1 MTENSTILVTGATG
15 RVGGQVVLQLLG
27 TDVAVRALT
36 RNPDATALPDGVEV
50 VGGDLSYTDTL
61 DAALDGVDAVFLVFP
76 TLQADHAAPTVIA
89 KIAERVGRIVYL
101 SAAGVGESPD
111 EHVEGI
117 IGSHARLEH
126 VVEQSGMEWTF
137 LRPSGFAAN
146 TLMWADQIRAGNVV
160 RWFYGAATRSLI
172 HEHDIGAVAVRTL
185 IEEGHGGARY
195 HLTGPSQLTQIE
207 QAHVIGEAIGRPVCF
222 EELAPEVARQEIF
235 AGMPATLVDS
245 ILNGHADMVRQSEP
259 VTSTVQDLTGAPART
274 FRQWAIDHVS
284 DFQ

>member
-111 EHVEGI
+111 EHAK
-117 IGSHARLEH
+117 GSSSPTH
-126 VVEQSGMEWTF
+126 VWS
-137 LRPSGFAAN
+137 
-146 TLMWADQIRAGNVV
+146 MWLSSPA
-160 RWFYGAATRSLI
+160 WS
-172 HEHDIGAVAVRTL
+172 
-185 IEEGHGGARY
+185 
-195 HLTGPSQLTQIE
+195 GPSC
-207 QAHVIGEAIGRPVCF
+207 VP
-222 EELAPEVARQEIF
+222 
-235 AGMPATLVDS
+235 AGS
-245 ILNGHADMVRQSEP
+245 R
-259 VTSTVQDLTGAPART
+259 RT
-274 FRQWAIDHVS
+274 R
-284 DFQ
+284 

>member
-111 EHVEGI
+111 EHAEGI

-207 QAHVIGEAIGRPVCF
+207 QAHVIGEAIGRPVRF

-245 ILNGHADMVRQSEP
+245 ILNGHAEMVRQSEP

-274 FRQWAIDHVS
+274 FHQWAIDHVS